1 MRHIPRDSSAGSI
14 VPSLGL
20 LVASVLFAGWMTI
33 DSVEAGP
40 VKVSKAQKL
49 AADHKPISQQFA
61 DYDKAPSPSFRRHVL
76 PLFSRV
82 GCNGRACH
90 GSFQGR
96 GGFQLSLFG
105 YDFQKDHKALF
116 AKSDNYKR
124 SRIDLEDPESSLI
137 MEKPTMTIKHEG
149 KQVIDEDT
157 WQFNLMKKWIADGA
171 KEDSNETGTFGRL
184 EVFPKEI
191 VANKVGEQIKLRVV
205 AHWQDGDV
213 EEVTDITRFRTNDE
227 SIAEIDKDGVVTI
240 KGKGDTHVVA
250 FYDNG
255 VAPVPVMLAVSDKVG
270 KKYPKVVTRTEVDEL
285 IVKKLR
291 KVGIVPSDVCT
302 DAEFLRRVSLDLT
315 GSLPTPA
322 EVEAFLKD
330 TSKNKRNKKI
340 DELLKSDAYAAWWT
354 TKLCDWTGNNS
365 NALNSR
371 YFRDD
376 QSRQWYD
383 WVYKRVAENE
393 PYDKIIEG
401 FVLAVGRSSPDQSYM
416 DYAKQ
421 MSSYHKEKNAADF
434 TERPNMP
441 HYWMR
446 RNMRRPEE
454 KALNFAY
461 AFLGVRLE
469 CAQCHKHPF
478 DQWTQQDFQSFQAF
492 FTPIYAGTPP
502 DGREQYKQMQDDI
515 AKKVGYSRDIKDA
528 KEAQKRRRMMQE
540 EEKRRVLAGEPVP
553 WIDLY
558 VREPKKLSKSQ
569 LERLKKQKKNGNIGR
584 VITPKVLGGEE
595 IVDGY
600 RDPRE
605 PLMDWLRNNNPYFAK
620 AFVNRVWAN
629 HFGRGIIDPPDD
641 LNLAN
646 PPSNAPL
653 LDYLATGFEKS
664 GFDMKW
670 LHREILASDAYQRSW
685 KPNET
690 NLLDKS
696 NFSRMIPRRMPAEIM
711 VDALTA
717 ATAAEPG
724 DVRDDIDNRNIGR
737 KAGSYRGAR
746 SSSGYALSIFGKPM
760 RETICDCERTNDPT
774 LLQTV
779 FVRNDRDLYTMLDRK
794 GGWIDSLRRAERE
807 NAKGK
812 KEVDVDTARADLRR
826 KIAQAGNKL
835 SGSQKRKY
843 IEKFDKKYGKGA
855 FYAKPKPKA
864 KTVKIT
870 KDTEAMITQV
880 FLRTVSRLPS
890 KDEMHNARL
899 LVAETGNEID
909 GIRELLWTMLNTKEF
924 AVNH

>member
-1 MRHIPRDSSAGSI
+1 MKSTCKSHHVLAFALMACASFLFIDGQSA
-14 VPSLGL
+14 
-20 LVASVLFAGWMTI
+20 FANKI
-33 DSVEAGP
+33 DKANPAG
-40 VKVSKAQKL
+40 KS
-49 AADHKPISQQFA
+49 AAPISQQFA

-105 YDFQKDHKALF
+105 YDFKKDHDALF

-124 SRIDLEDPESSLI
+124 SRIDKEDPESSLI

-157 WQFNLMKKWIADGA
+157 WQFNLLKKWIADGA
-171 KEDSNETGTFGRL
+171 KEDSTETGTFDHL

-191 VANKVGEQIKLRVV
+191 VFTKVGQKVQLRVV

-213 EEVTDITRFRTNDE
+213 EEVTNITRFRTNDE
-227 SIAEIDKDGVVTI
+227 SIAEIDADGVVTI
-240 KGKGDTHVVA
+240 LGKGDTHVVA

-255 VAPVPVMLAVSDKVG
+255 VAPIPVMLPVSDKVG
-270 KKYPKVVTRTEVDEL
+270 NKYPQVAARTEIDTL
-285 IVKKLR
+285 ILQKLR

-302 DAEFLRRVSLDLT
+302 DEEFLRRVSIDLT
-315 GSLPTPA
+315 GSLPAPA
-322 EVEAFLKD
+322 EVVAFSKD
-330 TSKNKRNKKI
+330 TSSNKRQKKI

-354 TKLCDWTGNNS
+354 TKLCDWTGNNAY
-365 NALNSR
+365 ALNSQ

-383 WVYKRVAENE
+383 WVFKRIANNE

-401 FVLAVGRSSPDQSYM
+401 IVMAVGRSSADQDYM
-416 DYAKQ
+416 SYAKE
-421 MSSYHKEKNAADF
+421 MSSYHKEKNPSDF

-446 RNMRRPEE
+446 RNMRKPEE

-478 DQWTQQDFQSFQAF
+478 DQWTQQDFNSFQAF

-502 DGREQYKQMQDDI
+502 DGKADYNKMKGDI
-515 AKKVGYSRDIKDA
+515 ADSVGYSKNIKDA
-528 KEAQKRRRMMQE
+528 KEASKRRKMMQE

-553 WIDLY
+553 WVELY

-569 LERLKKQKKNGNIGR
+569 LERLKKQKKNTNIGR
-584 VITPKVLGGEE
+584 VITPKVLGGDA

-600 RDPRE
+600 NDPRE

-629 HFGRGIIDPPDD
+629 HFGKGIIDPPDD
-641 LNLAN
+641 MNLAN
-646 PPSNAPL
+646 PPSNAAL

-664 GFDMKW
+664 GYDMKW

-685 KPNET
+685 KPNDT
-690 NLLDKS
+690 NLLDET
-696 NFSRMIPRRMPAEIM
+696 NFSRMIPRRLPAEIM
-711 VDALTA
+711 VDALRTVTA
-717 ATAAEPG
+717 ENPAAIVG
-724 DVRDDIDNRNIGR
+724 KIDSRAIGR
-737 KAGSYRGAR
+737 GAGSYRGPR
-746 SSSGYALSIFGKPM
+746 NNSGYALSIFGKPM

-779 FVRNDRDLYTMLDRK
+779 FVRNDRDLYAMLDRK
-794 GGWIDSLRRAERE
+794 DGWIDSLRQAEKAASKNNR
-807 NAKGK
+807 KGD
-812 KEVDVDTARADLRR
+812 DVDDARKDLQR
-826 KIAQAGNKL
+826 KIYERREKISAAQKK
-835 SGSQKRKY
+835 SY
-843 IEKFDKKYGKGA
+843 IDKFDKKFGKGA
-855 FYAKPKPKA
+855 FYTKPKPKS
-864 KTVKIT
+864 KTVEIT
-870 KDTEAMITQV
+870 KNTEALIRET
-880 FLRTVSRLPS
+880 FLRTLSRVPS
-890 KDEMHNARL
+890 KHEFSNAKQ
-899 LVAETGNEID
+899 LVAETGHEID
-909 GIRELLWTMLNTKEF
+909 GIRELMWTLLNTKEF

>member
-1 MRHIPRDSSAGSI
+1 MIRNLEHRTTFSWA
-14 VPSLGL
+14 L
-20 LVASVLFAGWMTI
+20 LVAAASIFMLARVAVGGGKAAGTQA
-33 DSVEAGP
+33 VA
-40 VKVSKAQKL
+40 
-49 AADHKPISQQFA
+49 PISKQFA
-61 DYDKAPSPSFRRHVL
+61 DYDKSPSPSFRRHVL

-105 YDFQKDHKALF
+105 YDFKKDHKALF
-116 AKSDNYKR
+116 DKSDNYDR
-124 SRIDLEDPESSLI
+124 SRIDLKDAESSLI

-157 WQFNLMKKWIADGA
+157 WQFNLLKKWIADGA
-171 KEDSNETGTFGRL
+171 KEDSKETGTFDRL

-191 VANKVGEQIKLRVV
+191 VARKVGEQFKLRVV

-227 SIAEIDKDGVVTI
+227 SIAEIDADGVVTI
-240 KGKGDTHVVA
+240 VGKGDTHVVA

-255 VAPVPVMLAVSDKVG
+255 VAPIPVMLPVSDHVG
-270 KKYPKVVTRTEVDEL
+270 KKYPSVATRTEIDSL
-285 IVKKLR
+285 ILQKLR
-291 KVGIVPSDVCT
+291 KVGIVPSEVCT
-302 DAEFLRRVSLDLT
+302 DEEFLRRVSIDLT

-322 EVEAFLKD
+322 EVQAF
-330 TSKNKRNKKI
+330 SKNTSSSKRKKVV
-340 DELLKSDAYAAWWT
+340 DQLLKSDAYAAWWT

-365 NALNSR
+365 YALNSR

-376 QSRQWYD
+376 QSKQWYD
-383 WVYKRVAENE
+383 WVFKRVAENE
-393 PYDKIIEG
+393 PYDKLIEG
-401 FVLAVGRSSPDQSYM
+401 IVMAVGRSSSDQDYM
-416 DYAKQ
+416 SYAKE
-421 MSSYHKEKNAADF
+421 MSSYHKKENPTDF

-446 RNMRRPEE
+446 RNMRKPEE

-502 DGREQYKQMQDDI
+502 DGKVAYKQMQDDI
-515 AKKVGYSRDIKDA
+515 ADKVGYRKDIKDA
-528 KEAQKRRRMMQE
+528 KEAAKRRKMMQE

-569 LERLKKQKKNGNIGR
+569 LARLKKQKKSTTIGR
-584 VITPKVLGGEE
+584 VITPKVLGGDA

-600 RDPRE
+600 KDPRE
-605 PLMDWLRNNNPYFAK
+605 PLMDWLRNKNPYFAK

-629 HFGRGIIDPPDD
+629 HFGKGIIDPPDD
-641 LNLAN
+641 MNLAN
-646 PPSNAPL
+646 PPSNAAL

-664 GFDMKW
+664 DYDMKW

-690 NLLDKS
+690 NLLDET
-696 NFSRMIPRRMPAEIM
+696 NFSRMIPRRLPAEIM
-711 VDALTA
+711 VDALQAVTA
-717 ATAAEPG
+717 SDPAM
-724 DVRDDIDNRNIGR
+724 VRNKIDLRAIGR
-737 KAGSYRGAR
+737 GAGSYRGAR
-746 SSSGYALSIFGKPM
+746 SSAGYALSIFGKPM

-794 GGWIDSLRRAERE
+794 GGWIDSLRQAEKAA
-807 NAKGK
+807 AKNSK
-812 KEVDVDTARADLRR
+812 KGDDVDTARAALRR
-826 KIAQAGNKL
+826 KIYDKSKKISSAQKSA
-835 SGSQKRKY
+835 Y
-843 IEKFDKKYGKGA
+843 IKKFDKKYGKGA
-855 FYAKPKPKA
+855 FYRKPAPK
-864 KTVKIT
+864 KVTVEIT
-870 KDTEAMITQV
+870 KGTEALIRET
-880 FLRTVSRLPS
+880 FLRVLGRLPNNN
-890 KDEMHNARL
+890 EMSNSRQM
-899 LVAETGNEID
+899 VAETGNEVE
-909 GIRELLWTMLNTKEF
+909 GIRELLWTLLNTKEF